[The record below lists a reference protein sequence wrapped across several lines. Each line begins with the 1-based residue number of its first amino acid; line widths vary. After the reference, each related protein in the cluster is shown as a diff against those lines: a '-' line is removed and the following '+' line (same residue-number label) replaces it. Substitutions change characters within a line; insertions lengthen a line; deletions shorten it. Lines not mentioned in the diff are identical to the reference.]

1 MMIFQGKE
9 FRKYDEHYYVS
20 ADGDIYST
28 YKKGLLKHSID
39 LDGYHRVDIHSKHMK
54 VHKLVYL
61 VWGGPIP
68 DGKQLNHIDDN
79 KDNNSF
85 DNLYLGSQKENIQDC
100 IRNGT
105 RKGNFKP
112 IRVYDKVVG
121 KILDFASISAFI
133 EYTGHSV
140 ANGAI
145 SKCKSHKW
153 FQLRYEIVGDEGV
166 ETIESDTVS

>member
-1 MMIFQGKE
+1 MFFQGKE
-9 FRKYDEHYYVS
+9 YRKYDDFYYVS

-54 VHKLVYL
+54 VHRLVFL
-61 VWGGPIP
+61 AWVGPIP
-68 DGKQLNHIDDN
+68 RDKQLNHLDDN
-79 KDNNSF
+79 KDNNHYK
-85 DNLYLGSQKENIQDC
+85 NLYLGSQKENIQDC

-105 RKGNFKP
+105 RKGNLKP
-112 IRVYDKVVG
+112 IRVYDKKVDKV
-121 KILDFASISAFI
+121 LDFESVSAFI
-133 EYTGHSV
+133 EYTGHRV

-153 FQLRYEIVGDEGV
+153 FQIRYKIVNDEGV
-166 ETIESDTVS
+166 ETIESR